1 MPYKSKISDRLEY
14 RPIASTI
21 LGAKGSDLMLIK
33 LAKAA
38 FQAAS
43 WHTRLD
49 VGRYM
54 LPLGE
59 NLRNVAPA
67 HDDSSERGFINSQG
81 LNYKV

>member
-1 MPYKSKISDRLEY
+1 MPYESKISGRLEY

-33 LAKAA
+33 LARAA

-43 WHTRLD
+43 WHTSVD

-59 NLRNVAPA
+59 NLRNVAPP
-67 HDDSSERGFINSQG
+67 HEGSGEKGFLNSQG
-81 LNYKV
+81 LDYRV